1 MEDLRTSTIG
11 VLRSTYEFTFSLSSS
26 PPFWTVLSVNSSK
39 LTNSDSELQKSPEVN
54 YKKIDESDE
63 LLSED
68 LKLENE

>member
-1 MEDLRTSTIG
+1 MRAKEDRSVSTTERAKDE
-11 VLRSTYEFTFSLSSS
+11 VRNELE
-26 PPFWTVLSVNSSK
+26 
-39 LTNSDSELQKSPEVN
+39 NSDSELQKSPEVN